1 MALGYQAGAGLHLLP
16 PRRRNRV
23 ARGVSSWRPPGRRV
37 SRSARA
43 LGRGLGGRRGRT
55 GNYRGCLQGRDLWKP
70 WGRSAGAL
78 GFPRE
83 PATPVAA
90 IVAAPRR
97 SVGGRDAES
106 EDTGSLVSAMCCWHL
121 HSAGAASVLWFS
133 KRRRDALLSLGL
145 QEHPVTRSTWN
156 NFDLCNM

>member
-1 MALGYQAGAGLHLLP
+1 MLP

-37 SRSARA
+37 SRAARA
-43 LGRGLGGRRGRT
+43 LGRGLWGRRGRA
-55 GNYRGCLQGRDLWKP
+55 GDYRGCLLGRDLWKP
-70 WGRSAGAL
+70 WGRSAGAP

-83 PATPVAA
+83 SATPVAA

-97 SVGGRDAES
+97 SVGGRDAVS
-106 EDTGSLVSAMCCWHL
+106 EDAGSQVSATCCWHL

-133 KRRRDALLSLGL
+133 KRRRAALLSLGL
-145 QEHPVTRSTWN
+145 QEHPVTRSNWN
-156 NFDLCNM
+156 NFGLCNI